1 MFGRTF
7 CGNFVG
13 EKCFGGKILVENFGG
28 NAIFD
33 ILEPCFAYTVSW
45 KHFVFVF
52 VYVYMYLSLFSLHLG
67 HCHHQMISFKK
78 LYGFY
83 GLEYHTVEINGDVT
97 MGNDQPTE

>member
-1 MFGRTF
+1 M
-7 CGNFVG
+7 V
-13 EKCFGGKILVENFGG
+13 LVENFGRKLLVENVWWKSLGG

-78 LYGFY
+78 LCGFY